1 MRGAMARNDGGNAPV
16 VAGLAPA
23 GATALMLDADRL
35 PVELA

>member
-1 MRGAMARNDGGNAPV
+1 MARNDGRNAPV

-23 GATALMLDADRL
+23 GATALVLVLDVDRL